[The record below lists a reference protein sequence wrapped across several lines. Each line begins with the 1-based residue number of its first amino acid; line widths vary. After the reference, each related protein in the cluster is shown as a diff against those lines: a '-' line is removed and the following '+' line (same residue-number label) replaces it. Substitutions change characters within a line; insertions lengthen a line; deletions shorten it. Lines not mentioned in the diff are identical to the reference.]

1 MTTYNWLFATLTDK
15 TDAATHFQRPPYERC
30 IKNIFSSPPIKNIRR
45 LREKKKNPE
54 YFGLVTDNT
63 SPSGVLSD
71 NDSKCTTY
79 IPWVPEITVIL
90 HKNVYTKKLMATFF
104 FWKLEKQFMKR
115 GLVMTITV

>member
-1 MTTYNWLFATLTDK
+1 MKDASKIFFHPHQLKTLEDWG
-15 TDAATHFQRPPYERC
+15 
-30 IKNIFSSPPIKNIRR
+30 
-45 LREKKKNPE
+45 KKKNPE

-71 NDSKCTTY
+71 SDSKCTTY
-79 IPWVPEITVIL
+79 RPWVPEITVIS
-90 HKNVYTKKLMATFF
+90 HKNVYTKKLMAAFF